1 MSLHPS
7 AVGVVDGA
15 AAAARWR
22 VREWVSASVLCYVPL
37 GRFFGVL
44 PLRVLRVRPGV
55 GEIFTV
61 ACFAPD
67 HAPDQERLRRAQTRS
82 KKEKGPERREAK
94 DPSLCGDAA

>member
-55 GEIFTV
+55 GEIFTL
-61 ACFAPD
+61 
-67 HAPDQERLRRAQTRS
+67 Q
-82 KKEKGPERREAK
+82 K
-94 DPSLCGDAA
+94 